1 MWLILSSLLTLND
14 VGPND
19 HTIAQIKDAV
29 RDGLRAVKN
38 TIEDEAV
45 VLVNSVLFMI
55 FSEIWFDSFLG
66 WRLSMIHFFFPVL
79 VQMVKK
85 WVALGCVVGLNFSNF
100 LADIRIF
107 VLYIFSIEV
116 PNCFSGGRSF

>member
-1 MWLILSSLLTLND
+1 
-14 VGPND
+14 
-19 HTIAQIKDAV
+19 
-29 RDGLRAVKN
+29 
-38 TIEDEAV
+38 
-45 VLVNSVLFMI
+45 
-55 FSEIWFDSFLG
+55 
-66 WRLSMIHFFFPVL
+66 
-79 VQMVKK
+79 MVKK